1 MLATF
6 SVRTYNFL
14 LRDKIDMNSE
24 EAILAYA
31 DKIRDKKVRLAGR
44 KTAVELYRACGLG
57 LYRIAEIMNYE
68 MDFRYLK
75 LYCEHLD
82 RYTFHYD
89 MRG

>member
-14 LRDKIDMNSE
+14 LRDKIDMDSI

-31 DKIRDKKVRLAGR
+31 DRVRDKKVRLAGR

-57 LYRIAEIMNYE
+57 VYLIEKRMNYE
-68 MDFRYLK
+68 MSIDYVRRH
-75 LYCEHLD
+75 CEHLD
-82 RYTFHYD
+82 RYVFHYVE
-89 MRG
+89 